1 MQQRVASS
9 FACCSSA
16 HPKQAWNLNVF
27 RNGED
32 SGVEDPPPSRT
43 LSCSTRACNAWR
55 HVMYVP
61 TQTCVASRH
70 VPTQTRKLHI
80 VADNNQSSSLMKMA
94 CSWKIC
100 QGTSVPSASWPMVMT
115 SFSSLL
121 SRCVSSSSAAT
132 ISPGNRIYS

>member
-1 MQQRVASS
+1 VLQLSTSQAGLEPERLQKRRGLWGRRSSSKPHAVLQHACLQRVASCHVCPHTNMRGITS
-9 FACCSSA
+9 CPHPNTQVTYCC
-16 HPKQAWNLNVF
+16 
-27 RNGED
+27 
-32 SGVEDPPPSRT
+32 
-43 LSCSTRACNAWR
+43 
-55 HVMYVP
+55 
-61 TQTCVASRH
+61 
-70 VPTQTRKLHI
+70 
-80 VADNNQSSSLMKMA
+80 NNQSSSLMKMA